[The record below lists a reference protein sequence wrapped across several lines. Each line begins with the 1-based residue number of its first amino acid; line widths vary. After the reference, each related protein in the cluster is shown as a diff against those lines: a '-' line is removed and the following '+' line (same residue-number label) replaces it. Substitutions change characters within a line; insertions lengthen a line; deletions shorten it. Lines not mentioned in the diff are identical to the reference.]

1 MKKIR
6 QFIAL
11 VLSISMLFSTE
22 GFSLY
27 AAENEGSA
35 VVAGEATTETTETT
49 ENTEVLEETEV
60 TEVADDTEQNVILEN
75 TEGTEAISAPSDEIE
90 ENEAEQIMVV
100 GETPEEHREHPITG
114 YIELDR
120 ESETPAVR
128 YDLMSED
135 SRVQFYQSALESRY
149 VPQTLPAVR
158 NQGSFGTCWAFSSV
172 ALAELDLL
180 QNHGL
185 QTDLSEL
192 QLAYFTYNSA
202 TDRDPLGG
210 TANDSNT
217 MRSGYNFAQTGGNL
231 LFSSRA
237 LANWV
242 GYVDEASAPYENTY
256 DATINGLN
264 PELAYGSNTVHL
276 KNAYYINILENPE
289 LVKAMVKEYG
299 GAGISYYAADGYEG
313 YNVDNNCYY
322 HGQYTGSN
330 HAVTVVGWDDNFS
343 KENFNAGCRPT
354 KDGAWLIRNSWGIDY
369 GDDDQ
374 YNLYEYFW
382 LSYEETSISK
392 TAYIFDVTAKGS
404 EDYYDNNYQYDG
416 SIYDAGVGFGGVSSF
431 TAANVF
437 TAGSGADN
445 EILKAVSFATTAA
458 NQRYIIK
465 VYRGVSSSSNPES
478 GTLVATLEGDC
489 DYSGI
494 YTIDLDNPV
503 SLDSGEMFSVVVT
516 LNTVING
523 ATAMIS
529 REYPMDDF
537 VVCTTNAKSG
547 QSLYK
552 NGRIWCDYGEESNL
566 NFCIKAFTNDAQKV
580 AVAGVAIVNGDI
592 ELGVG
597 EEVQLNAKIEPSTA
611 SNLNVTWESSD
622 ESVVTVDKLGK
633 IRGISYGEATITV
646 TTEDGAYTDAVT
658 VEVTKKLT
666 SIALDVEELDVIL
679 HEQATLTVLY
689 NPEDTSSDKT
699 VRWESSNPAA
709 VSVSSDGVVTA
720 KDYGYSIIT
729 ATVAGKEAQCTVYV
743 IPEEP
748 EISVIAQTDGTVEV
762 TWSEVEGCM
771 YYLYRFSSS
780 NGSTELIYFGDE
792 GEISYRDSNV
802 KSGIRYMYYVIAEYE
817 DSSYYAWN
825 RSEGKPISYQVI
837 YVLNGGA
844 NAQDNPQYFDWG
856 QASFTLEEPTH
867 PTAVF
872 EGWYYESAFKNK
884 VGTINPY
891 NTLKNITVYAK
902 WRARVEIQADWLI
915 YNTLQDYTGAAF
927 EPTIVVRDGEYTLV
941 EGKDYEI
948 SYAYNTVDN
957 TNTCNVTITGIGEYI
972 GSQTV
977 TIAERKATLQSSMVG
992 QIPEQIFNGGALEP
1006 NPEVSFNGVTL
1017 SKDVDYTLIYA
1028 NNTDIGIA
1036 TVTITGIGHFEGTV
1050 TRQFLIRTKTMEQ
1063 SFVSAIAN
1071 QEYTGAAIEP
1081 DVVLAHNGNVLK
1093 ENVDY
1098 RISFS
1103 NNTEVGTAT
1112 ATIKGRGNYV
1122 GTIKVQFQIVGANL
1136 AGLESRDE
1144 LAVLVEGSDATYSTL
1159 HTGKAIEPEV
1169 KLVLASGKELTSGR
1183 DYLVTYTDNVAPGTA
1198 SIIIS
1203 GKGNYAGEITKTFDI
1218 RKHDIGEAYVT
1229 AGRNLTVLYSPAGQ
1243 TPVPRV
1249 EYNGTRLIKDTDFAV
1264 AYYQLDASGM
1274 RVGTEVAKVTGA
1286 GKYELILKGIGTFT
1300 GTLEHVATITV
1311 KARALDGG
1319 NVIVENPYARIDGDV
1334 VTAHYQILFAGQPLV
1349 EGTDYT
1355 KTIHISE
1362 IGNEATYVFTG
1373 MGNYS
1378 GTLTQKFRLVAADI
1392 IIFAEGNYEI
1402 APIEDQSYTGERICP
1417 TVRVVKAGDANVQLV
1432 AGRDYTVSYKYNL
1445 KVGTATVIVTGTGD
1459 CVGTMKGTF
1468 EIVPSTN
1475 VNVAFENEFVYN
1487 AAVQQPQIRATA
1499 ATGMLIE
1506 GVDYTV
1512 AYLDAN
1518 GNPVESKN
1526 AGAYKAVVTFKG
1538 NYSGQK
1544 ICEYTISPYPVG
1556 DLQVEI
1562 PDKKY
1567 TGSEI
1572 LPTLN
1577 EMTIFLDGKKLT
1589 AEEKAG
1595 LVIASGQDNV
1605 EVSEQAVAVLSGS
1618 GNFSGESQTFF
1629 RIVEKP
1635 ISDADLDIW
1644 LGGEEISSNV
1654 TGYKAE
1660 WTGSAIE
1667 PSVVIKNG
1675 ATSLVEGEDYTLTY
1689 RYNTEIGTA
1698 RVIIFGHGDYQGS
1711 RTLYFDIE
1719 GLTFS
1724 EEKGYQVTV
1733 AESDYVYNGTKH
1745 QPEVNVTKDGISL
1758 TRGEDYNVSYSDN
1771 VNAGTAKVTVTGIGR
1786 YTGTIS
1792 KTFTIAPKT
1801 VENAITVKTSAIARQ
1816 RYTGERIMPEISVE
1830 IDGVKLVKGEDFTT
1844 TVLNGV
1850 DAGFATLVVT
1860 GIGNYG
1866 GVLAEKQFEIYY
1878 TTITYVMNGGVNSA
1892 SNPIYYTAT
1901 DSFVLAD
1908 PEPRD
1913 AYNFA
1918 GWYSNAACTN
1928 RVKNVKAGTNGN
1940 LTFYAKWTP
1949 KTVYGLDVSKWQNQ
1963 ADSQGVINWNSVK
1976 NAGKTFAMI
1985 RLSYGTTLDPYFEY
1999 NYNGARNAGLKVG
2012 VYCYNTATTVDAAV
2026 RQANDVL
2033 AKLSGRPLDYP
2044 VCLDMEGDT
2053 VGALDNVTRTNIVFA
2068 FKNVV
2073 EVAGYDFI
2081 LYANKNWLDNYF
2093 VDERLAPLDLWI
2105 ARYCD
2110 FNLGHR
2116 YTGPGH
2122 VRMWQYTSSG
2132 TVSGIKG
2139 LVDLNICYEDY
2150 VKK

>member
-1 MKKIR
+1 MRRAK
-6 QFIAL
+6 QFLAIILAIA
-11 VLSISMLFSTE
+11 MLLSTE
-22 GFSLY
+22 
-27 AAENEGSA
+27 AASVLA
-35 VVAGEATTETTETT
+35 TETGENIAETI
-49 ENTEVLEETEV
+49 EGEEV
-60 TEVADDTEQNVILEN
+60 TETVENSEVVGN
-75 TEGTEAISAPSDEIE
+75 TE
-90 ENEAEQIMVV
+90 NV
-100 GETPEEHREHPITG
+100 GETGYPKEVVSIEQTIQEESPEEHREHPITG

-128 YDLMSED
+128 YDLISED

-149 VPQTLPAVR
+149 VPQTLPTVR

-299 GAGISYYAADGYEG
+299 GAGISYYADDYNLG
-313 YNVDNNCYY
+313 YNEANSCYY
-322 HGQYTGSN
+322 FGQYTGSN
-330 HAVTVVGWDDNFS
+330 HAVTIVGWDDNFS
-343 KENFNAGCRPT
+343 KENFNEDCRPAN
-354 KDGAWLIRNSWGIDY
+354 DGAWLIRNSWGVDY

-374 YNLYEYFW
+374 YNLYGYFW
-382 LSYEETSISK
+382 LSYEETSIME
-392 TAYIFDVTAKGS
+392 TAYVFDVTAKGS

-416 SIYDAGVGFGGVSSF
+416 SILDAGVGFGGVSSF

-458 NQRYIIK
+458 NQRYTIN
-465 VYRGVSSSSNPES
+465 VYRGVSNSSNPES

-503 SLDSGEMFSVVVT
+503 SLESGEMFSVVVT

-529 REYPMDDF
+529 REYPYDDF
-537 VVCTTNAKSG
+537 VVCTTNAKPG

-552 NGRIWCDYGEESNL
+552 YGSTWYDYGAENNR

-580 AVAGVAIVNGDI
+580 AVTGVAIENGDL

-597 EEVQLNAKIEPSTA
+597 EEMQLTAKIEPSTA
-611 SNLNVTWESSD
+611 SNLNVTWSSSD
-622 ESVVTVDKLGK
+622 ESVVTVDHLGK
-633 IRGISYGEATITV
+633 VKGVSYGEATITV
-646 TTEDGAYTDAVT
+646 TTEDGSYTDEVK

-666 SIALDVEELDVIL
+666 SISLDVEELDVIL

-689 NPEDTSSDKT
+689 NPEDTISDKT
-699 VRWESSNPAA
+699 VFWESSNPT
-709 VSVSSDGVVTA
+709 VVGIDSDGVVTA
-720 KDYGYSIIT
+720 KEYGYSIIT
-729 ATVAGKEAQCTVYV
+729 ATVAGKKAQCTVYV

-748 EISVIAQTDGTVEV
+748 KISVIAQTDGTVEV
-762 TWSEVEGCM
+762 TWSEVEDCL
-771 YYLYRFSSS
+771 YYLYRFNSKT
-780 NGSTELIYFGDE
+780 GSTDIVYFGWE
-792 GEISYRDSNV
+792 GETSYIDTEV
-802 KSGIRYMYYVIAEYE
+802 QSGIRYMYYVIAEYE
-817 DSSYYAWN
+817 DSSYSAWN
-825 RSEGKPISYQVI
+825 RSAGEPISYQVI
-837 YVLNGGA
+837 YVLNGGT
-844 NAQDNPQYFDWG
+844 NAQNNPQYFNWG
-856 QASFTLEEPTH
+856 EASFTLEEPAH

-872 EGWYYESAFKNK
+872 EGWYYDSAFKNK

-902 WRARVEIQADWLI
+902 WRARVEIEADWLI

-927 EPTIVVRDGEYTLV
+927 EPTVVVKDGDYTLV
-941 EGKDYEI
+941 EGKDYES

-957 TNTCNVTITGIGEYI
+957 VNTCNVTITGIGEYI

-977 TIAERKATLQSSMVG
+977 TIAERKATLQSSMVS
-992 QIPEQIFNGGALEP
+992 QITEQTFNGGALEP
-1006 NPEVSFNGVTL
+1006 NPEVSYNGATL
-1017 SKDVDYTLIYA
+1017 VKDVDYTLTFA
-1028 NNTDIGIA
+1028 NNTDIGTA

-1050 TRQFLIRTKTMEQ
+1050 TRQFLIRTKTLEQ
-1063 SFVSAIAN
+1063 NFVASIAN
-1071 QEYTGAAIEP
+1071 QEYTGTAIEP
-1081 DVVLAHNGNVLK
+1081 NVELIYNGSALK

-1122 GTIKVQFQIVGANL
+1122 GTIKVQFHIVGADL

-1144 LAVLVEGSDATYSTL
+1144 LTILVEGSEEAYSTL
-1159 HTGKAIEPEV
+1159 YTGEAIEPEV
-1169 KLVLASGKELTSGR
+1169 ALVLASGKELVAGK
-1183 DYLVTYTDNVAPGTA
+1183 DYVITYADNVTPGTA
-1198 SIIIS
+1198 MITIS
-1203 GKGNYAGEITKTFDI
+1203 GKGNYAGEVTKQFDI
-1218 RKHDIGEAYVT
+1218 RKHDIGNAYVT

-1243 TPVPRV
+1243 MPVPRV
-1249 EYNGTRLIKDTDFAV
+1249 EYNGTRLTKDVDFAV
-1264 AYYQLDASGM
+1264 GYYRLDSSGM
-1274 RVGTEVAKVTGA
+1274 RVGTEVAKVTDA

-1300 GTLEHVATITV
+1300 GMLEHVSTITV
-1311 KARALDGG
+1311 KERALDGG
-1319 NVIVENPYARIDGDV
+1319 NVVVENPYARRDGDV
-1334 VTAHYQILFAGQPLV
+1334 ITAHYQILFAGQPLV

-1355 KTIHISE
+1355 KEIYISE
-1362 IGNEATYVFTG
+1362 SGNEATYVFEGT
-1373 MGNYS
+1373 GNYS
-1378 GTLTQKFRLVAADI
+1378 GMLTQMFRLVAADI
-1392 IIFAEGNYEI
+1392 IIFSEGNYVI
-1402 APIEDQSYTGERICP
+1402 APIEAQSYTGERLYP
-1417 TVRVVKAGDANVQLV
+1417 TVNVVKADDASVQLV
-1432 AGRDYTVSYKYNL
+1432 EGRDYIVSYKYNL
-1445 KVGTATVIVTGTGD
+1445 KVGTATVIVTGMGD
-1459 CVGTMKGTF
+1459 CVGTMKGSF
-1468 EIVPSTN
+1468 EIVPSSH
-1475 VNVAFENEFVYN
+1475 VSVEFKNGFLYN
-1487 AAVQQPQIRATA
+1487 ATVQRPEIWVSADAGALT
-1499 ATGMLIE
+1499 E

-1512 AYLDAN
+1512 AYLDEN

-1526 AGAYKAVVTFKG
+1526 AGTYKAVVTFKG
-1538 NYSGQK
+1538 NYTGERS
-1544 ICEYTISPYPVG
+1544 CEYTIDPYPVSHMRIEAA
-1556 DLQVEI
+1556 DV
-1562 PDKKY
+1562 KY
-1567 TGSEI
+1567 TGTAI
-1572 LPTLN
+1572 LPD
-1577 EMTIFLDGKKLT
+1577 LDRMDVYLEGKKLS

-1595 LVIASGQDNV
+1595 LTITGGRDNI
-1605 EVSEQAVAVLSGS
+1605 EVSDAAVVVVS
-1618 GNFSGESQTFF
+1618 GNDNFTGEKEVFF

-1635 ISDADLDIW
+1635 ISDADLTILFD
-1644 LGGEEISSNV
+1644 GEEISSNV
-1654 TGYKAE
+1654 TGYKTE
-1660 WTGSAIE
+1660 WTGSVIE
-1667 PSVVIKNG
+1667 PTIVIKNG
-1675 ATSLVEGEDYTLTY
+1675 AVALVEGEDYTLIY
-1689 RYNTEIGTA
+1689 RYNTETGTA
-1698 RVIIFGHGDYQGS
+1698 RVIIYGRGDYQDS
-1711 RTLYFDIE
+1711 RTLYFTIA

-1724 EEKGYQVTV
+1724 VEKGYEVTI
-1733 AESDYVYNGTKH
+1733 AEGDYVYNGTKH
-1745 QPEVNVTKDGISL
+1745 QPEVSVTKDGISL
-1758 TRGEDYNVSYSDN
+1758 IKGEDYNVSYSDN
-1771 VNAGTAKVTVTGIGR
+1771 INAGNAKVTVTGIGR
-1786 YTGTIS
+1786 YLGTIS
-1792 KTFTIAPKT
+1792 KTFAIAPKT
-1801 VENAITVKTSAIARQ
+1801 AEDATSVKTSAIARQ
-1816 RYTGERIMPEISVE
+1816 RYTGERIMPEITVE
-1830 IDGVKLVKGEDFTT
+1830 VDGVKLVKGEDFTT

-1850 DAGFATLVVT
+1850 DAGIATLVVT

-1892 SNPIYYTAT
+1892 SNPTTYTAK
-1901 DSFVLAD
+1901 DSITLAD

-1918 GWYSNAACTN
+1918 GWYSDAKCTKKVTG
-1928 RVKNVKAGTNGN
+1928 VKVGTNGN

-1949 KTVYGLDVSKWQNQ
+1949 KQVYGLDVSKWQNQ
-1963 ADSQGVINWNSVK
+1963 ADSNGVINWNSVK
-1976 NAGKTFAMI
+1976 NAGKAFVMI

-1999 NYNGARNAGLKVG
+1999 NYSGARNAGLKVG
-2012 VYCYNTATTVDAAV
+2012 VYCYNTATTVDGAV
-2026 RQANDVL
+2026 RQAHDVL
-2033 AKLSGRPLDYP
+2033 AKLGGRTLDYP
-2044 VCLDMEGDT
+2044 VCLDMEGNT

-2068 FKNVV
+2068 FKNVI
-2073 EVAGYDFI
+2073 ESNGYEFI

-2116 YTGPGH
+2116 YTGPGN
-2122 VRMWQYTSSG
+2122 VRMWQYTDSG

-2150 VKK
+2150 MKK